1 MPSAPGRDFTMRTT
15 HPLLAAVFAASLLPN
30 HSLAAQAP
38 DRVPNPLPVHADVKP
53 APTPD
58 PVKGYPSTDVPLA
71 AGPTL
76 REGGRQEPRE
86 PETMDSLSGSQV
98 AAGPTARLDRV
109 LYDEPGDGRIWAVG
123 ATFKA
128 SFGSEGLC
136 YVPYFGADAPQNFP
150 VRFELQ
156 AVRAGAADIA
166 FAPTAMPTR
175 VGDRIVFDRGVVREI
190 YDLTLQGIEQTF
202 VVNSAIA
209 GDVVLDL
216 RVETTLSEDENAAGL
231 QFGNAFGRVDYG
243 TAYLVTGSG
252 KTAIAATH
260 AEGVI
265 RLVVPAAIRSGAQ
278 VVVDPLIST
287 GGVSAGSSYAF
298 QEPDLA
304 YDAGADRFLV
314 VWQVPFSSSD
324 VDIWA
329 EERTRSGGAVGASF
343 SILDGTSE
351 IWRHPSVANLQAYDK
366 FLMVAEHEVPTNPI
380 GQRYTVRGRTQHAST
395 RSKSAPFLVSGPEVG
410 DKRQPDVGGDPLN
423 AQPTYWMVAYTR
435 VFSSTDT
442 DIHARRVSSDGSV
455 ASGTVFVENSAGSLF
470 DSPQVSQSNGDLLD
484 ITAQRWVVV
493 YTLHFSATDRDVYG
507 AGIGW
512 DGTLVRASKALVTSV
527 NDETYPQISSPALV
541 AADDPRFALSWL
553 QVTGPWQ
560 VRAACLDN
568 TLAVKVQA
576 TNLNSLLAIGNP
588 SFPRIESDGCRYV
601 AVYADGAPAYA
612 ATMGVIGN
620 QFVVQEAATELGS
633 GHDGFDIAITA
644 CASSGGPDTRY
655 GIAFRDAIP
664 TPDTIVVAAYDGHAP
679 GGIYFHQI
687 GCGGLGMQWTGT
699 PRLGSTC
706 TLQLTGVGQD
716 LCGMLIGVPQPA
728 VELCPGTGCRLAF
741 RLDRP
746 IVNFPN
752 AITLPLVIPCDLGL
766 VGVKFTTQGY
776 GFGSGTC
783 LGLLRLGHAVDIT
796 IQ

>member
-1 MPSAPGRDFTMRTT
+1 MRTT
-15 HPLLAAVFAASLLPN
+15 HPLLAAVFAASLLPD

-38 DRVPNPLPVHADVKP
+38 GRVPAPLPVLADVKP

-58 PVKGYPSTDVPLA
+58 PNKGYPSTDVAVAAQPAPRAHRRVSGLA
-71 AGPTL
+71 PDL
-76 REGGRQEPRE
+76 
-86 PETMDSLSGSQV
+86 
-98 AAGPTARLDRV
+98 AAGPTARHDSV

-128 SFGSEGLC
+128 SFGADGLC

-150 VRFELQ
+150 VRFVLQ
-156 AVRAGAADIA
+156 AVHAGAADIA
-166 FAPTAMPTR
+166 FAPAALPTR
-175 VGDRIVFDRGVVREI
+175 VGDRIVFDRGPVREI
-190 YDLTLQGIEQTF
+190 YDLSPRGVEQTF
-202 VVNSAIA
+202 VVDSAVA

-216 RVETTLSEDENAAGL
+216 RVETSLTEDENTAGL
-231 QFGNAFGRVDYG
+231 QFRNAFGHVDYG
-243 TAYLVTGSG
+243 TAYLVTGST
-252 KTAIAATH
+252 KAAIAATH
-260 AEGVI
+260 TDGVI
-265 RLVVPAAIRSGAQ
+265 RLVVPAASRVGAQ

-287 GGVSAGSSYAF
+287 GGVAAGSSYAF
-298 QEPDLA
+298 QMPDLA

-329 EERTRSGGAVGASF
+329 EERTRSGGPVSASL
-343 SILDGTSE
+343 SLIDSTAE
-351 IWRHPSVANLQAYDK
+351 IWRSPRIANLTSHDK
-366 FLMVAEHEVPTNPI
+366 FLVVAEHEVPGNLV

-395 RSKSAPFLVSGPEVG
+395 RLKSAQFLVSGPEVG
-410 DKRQPDVGGDPLN
+410 DKRHPDVGGDPLH

-435 VFSSTDT
+435 VFSATDT
-442 DIHARRVSSDGSV
+442 DIHARRVSGDGSV
-455 ASGTVFVENSAGSLF
+455 AAATVLVENSANTLF
-470 DSPQVSQSNGDLLD
+470 DTPQVSQSNGDLLD
-484 ITAQRWVVV
+484 ITAQRWVIV

-512 DGTLVRASKALVTSV
+512 DGALVRPSKALVTSAS
-527 NDETYPQISSPALV
+527 DETYPQISSPALV
-541 AADDPRFALSWL
+541 APDDPRFALSWL

-568 TLAVKVQA
+568 TLTFKVQA
-576 TNLNSLLAIGNP
+576 TSLNSLLAIGNP

-620 QFVVQEAATELGS
+620 QFVVQEAPTELGS
-633 GHDGFDIAITA
+633 GHDAYNLAITA
-644 CASSGGPDTRY
+644 CASSSGPDTRY
-655 GIAFRDAIP
+655 GIAFRDANP
-664 TPDTIVVAAYDGHAP
+664 TPDTVVVAAYDGHAP
-679 GGIYFHQI
+679 GGIYFRQI
-687 GCGGLGMQWTGT
+687 GCGGLGMQWTGA

-706 TLQLTGVGQD
+706 TLQLTGTGQD
-716 LCGMLIGVPQPA
+716 LCGMLIGIPQPT
-728 VELCPGTGCRLAF
+728 VELCAGTGCRVAF
-741 RLDRP
+741 RLDGP

-752 AITLPLVIPCDLGL
+752 AITLPLAIPCDPSL

>member
-1 MPSAPGRDFTMRTT
+1 MRTT
-15 HPLLAAVFAASLLPN
+15 HALLAAVCAASLLPD

-38 DRVPNPLPVHADVKP
+38 GRVPTPLPVLADIKP

-58 PVKGYPSTDVPLA
+58 PVKGYPSTDGAVAAQPAPRAPHRVPGVA
-71 AGPTL
+71 P
-76 REGGRQEPRE
+76 
-86 PETMDSLSGSQV
+86 DV
-98 AAGPTARLDRV
+98 AAGPTARHDCV

-128 SFGSEGLC
+128 SFGADGLS
-136 YVPYFGADAPQNFP
+136 YIPYFGADAPQNFP
-150 VRFELQ
+150 VRFVLQ
-156 AVRAGAADIA
+156 AVHVGAAEIT
-166 FAPTAMPTR
+166 FAPAALPTR
-175 VGDRIVFDRGVVREI
+175 VGDRIVFDRGAVREI
-190 YDLTLQGIEQTF
+190 YDLTLRGVEQTF
-202 VVNSAIA
+202 VVDSAIA

-216 RVETTLSEDENAAGL
+216 RVETSLTEDENTAGL
-231 QFGNAFGRVDYG
+231 QFGNELGRVDYG
-243 TAYLVTGSG
+243 TAYLVTGDV

-260 AEGVI
+260 ADGVI
-265 RLVVPAAIRSGAQ
+265 RLVVPAGNRVGAQ
-278 VVVDPLIST
+278 VVVDPVIST
-287 GGVSAGSSYAF
+287 GGVTAGSSYAF

-304 YDAGADRFLV
+304 YDATSDRFLV
-314 VWQVPFSSSD
+314 VWQVPFSTGD

-329 EERTRSGGAVGASF
+329 EERTRSGGAISASL
-343 SILDGTSE
+343 SLIDSTSE
-351 IWRHPSVANLQAYDK
+351 IWRHPRIANLTAYDK
-366 FLMVAEHEVPTNPI
+366 FLVVAEHEVPSNPV

-395 RSKSAPFLVSGPEVG
+395 RSKSAQFLVSGPEVG
-410 DKRQPDVGGDPLN
+410 DKRQPDVGGDPVG

-435 VFSSTDT
+435 VFSATDT
-442 DIHARRVSSDGSV
+442 DIHARRVSGDGSV
-455 ASGTVFVENSAGSLF
+455 SSSTVFVENSANTRF
-470 DSPQVSQSNGDLLD
+470 DSPQISQSNGDLLD

-512 DGTLVRASKALVTSV
+512 DGILVRPSKALVTSSS
-527 NDETYPQISSPALV
+527 DETYPQISSPALV
-541 AADDPRFALSWL
+541 APDDPRFALSWL

-568 TLAVKVQA
+568 SLAFTVPA

-612 ATMGVIGN
+612 ATLAVIGN
-620 QFVVQEAATELGS
+620 QFVVQEGATELGS
-633 GHDGFDIAITA
+633 GHDGFDLAITA

-679 GGIYFHQI
+679 GGIYFRQI
-687 GCGGLGMQWTGT
+687 GCGGLGMQWNGA

-706 TLQLTGVGQD
+706 TLQLTGTGQD
-716 LCGMLIGVPQPA
+716 LCGMLIGIPQPT
-728 VELCPGTGCRLAF
+728 VELCAGTGCRLAF
-741 RLDRP
+741 RLDGP

-752 AITLPLVIPCDLGL
+752 AITLPLAIPCDPGL